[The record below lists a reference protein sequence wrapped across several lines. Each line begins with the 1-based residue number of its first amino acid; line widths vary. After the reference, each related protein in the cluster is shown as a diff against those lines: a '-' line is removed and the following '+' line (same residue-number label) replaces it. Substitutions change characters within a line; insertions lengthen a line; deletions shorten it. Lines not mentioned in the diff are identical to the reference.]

1 MWDFFSEIDTN
12 NLASDAKWAVIRA
25 GVEIAITEGISQ
37 TALASILRDNGIS
50 FSNDPFRAL
59 YRELSDYRPAFEYSA
74 KLGGDLSP
82 NPDLM
87 PFGKFEIEGNY
98 GYVGQVNIVDPTTGL
113 LTERTFRLDS
123 DIILTRNEAYSAL
136 YEFAQDRQEHG
147 SGEIID
153 FAYIGSFKNIA

>member
-1 MWDFFSEIDTN
+1 MFDWLSSVATEATSF
-12 NLASDAKWAVIRA
+12 DAKWAVIRA
-25 GVEIAITEGISQ
+25 GIEIAVTEGISQ
-37 TALASILRDNGIS
+37 TALADILRENGIS
-50 FSNDPFRAL
+50 FPNDPFRAL
-59 YRELSDYRPAFEYSA
+59 YRELSDYRPAFEYSSRLA
-74 KLGGDLSP
+74 GDLNP

-98 GYVGQVNIVDPTTGL
+98 GYVGQVSIVDPTSGL
-113 LTERTFRLDS
+113 LTERTFRIDS